1 MSIIEHYLKSCREL
15 TRCCSQ
21 NGWIDTESLRYSI
34 LIETGNE
41 LVVKVE
47 FDELLMD
54 GTGSC
59 SRRLPCSG
67 QVHLLLD
74 RVGRIIRA
82 EVL

>member
-21 NGWIDTESLRYSI
+21 NGWIDTESLRYRI

-41 LVVKVE
+41 LVGNVE
-47 FDELLMD
+47 FDELLME
-54 GTGSC
+54 GTGTRG
-59 SRRLPCSG
+59 RRVHCSG

-74 RVGRIIRA
+74 QVGRIIRA

>member
-1 MSIIEHYLKSCREL
+1 MSSIEHYLKSCCEL

-34 LIETGNE
+34 LIETGNG
-41 LVVKVE
+41 LVVHVE
-47 FDELLMD
+47 FDELLME
-54 GTGSC
+54 GTANSG
-59 SRRLPCSG
+59 RRVPCSG

>member
-1 MSIIEHYLKSCREL
+1 MSMIEHYLKSCREL

-21 NGWIDTESLRYSI
+21 NGWIDTESLRYRI
-34 LIETGNE
+34 LIESGNE
-41 LVVKVE
+41 LVVRVE

-54 GTGSC
+54 GTANCG
-59 SRRLPCSG
+59 RRLPCSG